1 MKMREGKEQ
10 KKWNC
15 PWKVKEDNRFWRTL
29 LYSATYI
36 KYYNIKIRFL

>member
-15 PWKVKEDNRFWRTL
+15 PWKVKEDDTGSEPL
-29 LYSATYI
+29 T
-36 KYYNIKIRFL
+36 

>member
-15 PWKVKEDNRFWRTL
+15 PWTVKEDNIDSGGLCSIQPLT
-29 LYSATYI
+29 
-36 KYYNIKIRFL
+36 